1 MTLHFAPGRRGTLA
15 QVALLTLIGNLTL
28 VYSCPLRAQPAA
40 DSSPPPEPTPTNSA
54 SAASSSETITTA
66 VTVTGSGTTGRIPR
80 WTGASTLSNSALVQS
95 NGNIGI
101 SHTAPPS
108 KLTVDGSD
116 ASQATIRAPV
126 R

>member
-1 MTLHFAPGRRGTLA
+1 MTRHSPLFHHSA
-15 QVALLTLIGNLTL
+15 LTLMGSLALGCAGAVI
-28 VYSCPLRAQPAA
+28 AQPA
-40 DSSPPPEPTPTNSA
+40 DESSPTPEATAQPTQANQTASAESA
-54 SAASSSETITTA
+54 SSGAITASA
-66 VTVTGSGTTGRIPR
+66 TVTGSGTTGRIPR
-80 WTGASTLSNSALVQS
+80 WTGASTLGSLALVQS

-101 SHTAPPS
+101 GHTAPPS